1 MSNLVLVTGAA
12 GFAGSYI
19 IELLAAQGA
28 DILAWHRPGGRRP
41 YDSPRTVWQEVDL
54 LDFGA
59 VKRAINS
66 ARPSRVYHC
75 GGVAHV
81 GRSWNNTAETFAV
94 NVRGTHYLLEALQ
107 QASVEARVV
116 IPSSALVYRPSE
128 EFLDEDQPLVPAS
141 PYGLSKLAQELL
153 GRRASNGRLSVVV
166 GRAFNHIGPRQDP
179 AFAASSFAR
188 QIAEIELGRRE
199 PVVVVGNLE
208 SRRDTTDVRDTV
220 RAYQLILERGQTGS
234 AYNIS
239 SGATVAIGDILDSL
253 KQRATVTVRVS
264 VDETRFRPNDAPTL
278 IGDSS
283 RLRNQLGWTPTIP
296 LSQTLDDLLMYWRQA
311 LRKP

>member
-1 MSNLVLVTGAA
+1 MSNTVLVTGAA
-12 GFAGSYI
+12 GFAGSHV

-54 LDFGA
+54 LDLGA
-59 VKRAINS
+59 VTRAINS
-66 ARPSRVYHC
+66 ARPSHVYHC
-75 GGVAHV
+75 AGVAHV
-81 GRSWNNTAETFAV
+81 GRSWNNIAGTFAV
-94 NVRGTHYLLEALQ
+94 NVRGTHYLLEALR

-116 IPSSALVYRPSE
+116 IPSSALVYRPTE

-153 GRRASNGRLSVVV
+153 GQRASNGRLSVVI

-179 AFAASSFAR
+179 SFAASDFAR

-208 SRRDTTDVRDTV
+208 ARRDTSDVRDTV
-220 RAYQLILERGQTGS
+220 RAYKLILDRGQPGS

-239 SGATVAIGDILDSL
+239 SGVTIAIGEILEL
-253 KQRATVTVRVS
+253 LRQRATVPVRVR

-296 LSQTLDDLLMYWRQA
+296 LSQTLDDLLTYWRKT
-311 LRKP
+311 LRSA